1 MGKPFWRSVEYFFT
15 GNYSADDGDNNI
27 VAIGFGGQIQA
38 YGGNDHITLGS
49 IGAVVYTGSG
59 HDTVVGGAAYLK
71 VNDTTGNLN
80 VKGAAGYAEINK
92 EKEGTITFSGATGG
106 AAIQHNGH
114 SGNVHYSGIAA
125 YNDLYRRGNSGDITF
140 KGLGG
145 YNHLYSDVTHG
156 NIHFIGGGGYNQITR
171 KGLADCFSGEGIVYA
186 KAEEIVLTTAMMGGS
201 WIEESQKVIGVKS
214 TRDINTYLFAFAD
227 EQYTKVNKIH
237 LYNDPRTGRLK
248 YYTTSWYKKGNHLKN
263 LASQDISDYGG
274 YQVVDVDGAYTL
286 SNLTVEQHQSFTVH
300 ALESELPENEWVTYG
315 GGVQIAAENITLSD
329 AQMGGYAVSTDGSTV
344 AVKPVKSNRMENT
357 YLYAQVLGGYTKVV
371 VVQLANDPKT
381 GELKY
386 IATSWY
392 KAGDQT
398 AALADQFIGIHS
410 GYKVIGKGSYTL
422 SNVHYSV
429 NTVRVTSER
438 IANMHEFCEQE
449 LLPKKQDDSHG
460 DVRFEGAGGGNVI
473 KSNVA
478 RGNVYFKGA
487 GFANVILHN
496 SEIGDT
502 EFDGGGAANVIFK
515 KGRKGQLHFNGGGL
529 ANVITHISMSPAT
542 ALQEPHSSQTKVV
555 ALGGANILTRKG
567 DGKVFAVMGGGA
579 NVLNHI
585 GQGVTT
591 SVMMG
596 GANILTKVGDG
607 ETTGIMF
614 GLGNVLTHVG
624 NGRTLG
630 AMGAAGNVFTKVGNG
645 ETIAAMLAV
654 GNIFT
659 HVGQG
664 DAYAIMAGGG
674 NIFTKVGNGH
684 ALALMVA
691 LGNVFTHVGDGLSV
705 ALMVAK
711 GNMATKVGN
720 GETLVAMIGVGNIMT
735 HIGDGNTFAAMLG
748 EANVLTKAGH
758 ELTAA
763 LMIGKANIYTHVGNG
778 TSIGLFVGEA
788 NIMTKVGDGT
798 TLAAMFGQA
807 NIMTH
812 VGQGMTGVLAL
823 GEANVVTKVGH
834 NFLGVVAAAKANVIT
849 HVGQGTTAGLLLGKG
864 NILTKVGTGTTA
876 GLLVSQFGNIMTHV
890 GDGNTVGFAK
900 GNLNLMTKV
909 GDGLVV
915 NAAWGDANIMTHV
928 GRGDHYNFAKGK
940 ANIVTKIGDGQTVNI
955 VQGTANIITHVGKGN
970 DYTGAWGKANVIT
983 KVGQGRQV
991 TLAKGDANIVT
1002 QVGQGDSFN
1011 ALWSQSNIVTKVGDG
1026 MLVTAAKGK
1035 SNITTNV
1042 GNGLSVVV
1050 THGDL
1055 NVNTKVGDGVSV
1067 SVAWGKFNI
1076 NTKVGDGLN
1085 LSVMKGTGNANI
1097 HVGDGMNIH
1106 ASYAR
1111 NNVAIQ
1117 VGNGDFYHLA
1127 LASGNTERHK
1137 LEILFSE
1144 LKQTLLGVMGSQG
1157 INFLVHGDE
1166 ANTSGSYRGRG
1177 AINLPEVNA
1186 LKGFELTEMAE
1197 VRSDLATDLR
1207 ASVNQLNTPDISK
1220 LKSIM
1225 NADEQSPKTRKPN
1238 LIANGDFEAREL
1250 GWGFTEGIE
1259 ALHPAEAYGLG
1270 NYEHGKYVTELDT
1283 YVNTTIYQDL
1293 RQLQAGE
1300 VITLDF
1306 DFAKRSDS
1314 TNDNGMEVL
1323 WNDQVVFSSSGDES
1337 TWQHKQLVLVAQ
1349 AGSNRLAFKGTGN
1362 SDSKGYILDNVVA
1375 TSDRSD
1381 SRGNAES
1388 PSRNLVSGRV
1398 LSDKAN
1404 AEADRERLKQE
1415 KEKQLAAIAD
1425 TQSQL
1430 AATDLYALNTNGLS
1444 QLSAIKEEEQTV
1456 TDELLAKVI
1465 ALESLNNQTYT
1476 SHQGESGAQWRQ
1488 DFAGGLLGNLQIQL
1502 DSVKETAGRQLD
1514 NALSTILKQ
1523 QDQIEAALDK
1533 SEVNVA
1539 KSKQDQLNAQK
1550 DVVDAQAK
1558 AAYRKEEALTQ
1569 QKQAEQATRNS
1580 YQALQEIEAEVGT
1593 AAKDNAHKPNFTNAG
1608 SGRSGK
1614 AYEAEGAG
1622 NTASHIGSGSL
1633 IQGVGA
1639 FSQKLQESDND
1650 LSALADAKQAVER
1663 LQINAGLRAGH
1674 TNTIYVPRSLHT
1686 PQSSHQS
1693 NNGNASSVG
1702 VLESITNVSGS
1713 ENRKEQPISG
1723 LDLSGL
1729 KALGRTD
1736 PHSSST
1742 SQVLHSSQSSLRS
1755 GATYP
1760 FIAARAAKVADIYR
1774 WLSKNNDRSGELSQ
1788 DNYIPVPGGER
1799 VDIEINDNIR
1809 YELTNVIEN
1818 FFSVIRHTI
1827 PNDQIAPL
1835 AKLFVDSTIDFDWDK
1850 RVQFMTKLERFGYS
1864 FEPPHGEKSIVSF
1877 WSGPEFS
1884 AYRHVLDAAQKDG
1897 KKVVYDIDVKGNVL
1911 ALELNQKL
1919 KDWSNISL
1927 DPDDF
1932 KQQNL
1937 HSAINEAVR
1946 SNIGFWSSIYAT
1958 GARDDIYVIVPG
1970 GLRLKNFFWNVELP
1984 VLRQLQREG
1993 LVNEIRLLDKPVYH
2007 YRDKPL
2013 ESIGRRLTDA
2023 GVRVK
2028 IRFDSLSAAE
2038 KKSYLEQDPDGYH
2051 ANSLIDLD
2059 IKLSAIDRML
2069 NQAIPFYRLRTER
2082 NILIR
2087 EGLHDSFEVLPWAE
2101 TRSALFKT
2109 IKVDNPKDPAQMK
2122 TIEHFI
2128 FANYQNYEQLPAE
2141 LRLVENHIIS
2151 LEEGHTRILAER
2163 ADGVW
2168 YYLPDIKLMSG
2179 DELQKKAYVKGK
2191 PLGESYRKVIE
2202 ALRAYEQVLLEKP
2215 DYSLDAIEKLTDLH
2229 QQVEGYLLGHSESG
2243 RAPAMKLLLS
2253 QINTRLTAS
2262 LVLAEPTLRSSG
2274 QGNFSELYI
2283 KLDNANL
2290 KDSKHLYLDAQGD
2303 FVTRG
2308 QFSLHISRNT
2318 AGAGLQQ
2325 VMAAVTK
2332 EYGQDVTN
2340 AVFSKLSARD
2350 LAKDG
2355 RGIDIAGLKKIHL
2368 AIEQHLSPVSA
2379 TLYVWRPSEYSTLG
2393 HVALQIGQGRV
2404 LVNADDAKHLNEINY
2419 VSWWPA
2425 GNKFVDI
2432 RGMFD
2437 ISTQDQPDLRLR
2449 WYDLSQPAFQA
2460 PTLTFDVEAEEDDDF
2475 GLVDGSAELR
2485 EFIEKLRIAKGVDAK
2500 FKDVSEIFA
2509 MAALANPELL
2519 KSAEIPEYIYRPF
2532 LAQWDDPSI
2541 DMHEVGR
2548 NFAETLRMAAQMQTP
2563 KRMESA
2569 IADVMHQFAE
2579 RELAEITDFKNSK
2592 TEPDRVYRINLEG
2605 LDVAAMQAEWGKISS
2620 DPDAR
2625 YQLLTKNC
2633 SSVVARILRA
2643 GGAEKMLGK
2652 AWRPAFGVWT
2662 PSDLFNFG
2670 RSLQQAVHIERVKQK
2685 HLRLNGEPFEA
2696 ILNNET
2702 NEYELERV
2710 AILNDGSLPRERE
2723 PLNPLTRFMNNELY
2737 GVKEERRR
2745 ISQEVQN
2752 KLNLAVNQGVAQKVT
2767 LRGEIGRLDG
2777 YYYRVQ
2783 SNRVQSNRAQSSSHT
2798 SMTNKVVLFIH
2809 GSGASAEEQTSKIQP
2824 HYQQQGIDML
2834 SVNMRGYGTSDGYP
2848 GESGMY
2854 QDVRTMFRYL
2864 VNDRGIKPEN
2874 IIIHGYSMGAPIA
2887 ADLARY
2893 ADRQGMA
2900 VSGLLLDRP
2909 MPSMSKAI
2917 TAHEIPNPSG
2927 LTGIL
2932 AKAVNGKFSVEQNLR
2947 GISKQTPIML
2957 LTDNEGLGNEGEKL
2971 RTRLMTADY
2980 NISGERTY
2988 HGHESSYQLM
2998 SQYADKIVSHLSGT
3012 DQQAQEN
3019 TYLKGIK
3026 SDFRRYMQALKP
3038 QVDEVGIEHDI
3049 RATKVFL
3056 SGYKHNHAERIVDGF
3071 HSDMDIKQLV
3081 DLLVKGNWTAEQKGA
3096 LAWEIENRA
3105 LKITLRPKT
3114 EKYSQLFRDIT
3125 ATGAVDPK
3133 ASEHLA
3139 PQLLLLNLSNDG
3151 FGGRCVPLSKLVL
3164 LAKQLE
3170 NDGQENV
3177 GHDLLNKLYSAASV
3191 LSHPELYSEVEQA
3204 NASKLLGTL
3213 SALYARDPMLDSTFK
3228 IWKEKLS
3235 GEKALTVKGMIEKI
3249 TATSVDG
3256 QPILLELDTLG
3267 HAMAAWSKGSGENRM
3282 YGFYDP
3288 NVGIVEFSSVDKFSK
3303 YVTRF
3308 FGRSDLDMA
3317 ESYKMSKNGRRERV
3331 FERVIVLDG
3340 QALAPYRPVI
3350 GDIKTMK
3357 DILAMEI
3364 FDGSP
3369 MKNALERLRPLNNH
3383 DVNAWEVV
3391 DVFPRLERKKMRF
3404 DGQVIIQLE
3413 DDPIVADSVSYLT
3426 GKHPKESVLVQLDT
3440 NGQYKVI
3447 YGDPSLL
3454 NGKIRWQVVGH
3465 GGDDIDGFNHT
3476 TLSDYT
3482 ASELAMRL
3490 KQFKNSF
3497 QYGGELDHISLV
3509 GCSLLSDDKR
3519 DGFAYRLI
3527 SALDENGIRTTVSA
3541 RRTEVVIGKSGRK
3554 YTKSEH
3560 NTLENKIFD
3569 NKIVLNWNEQGELEG
3584 HSERIRNN
3592 VSENDVSLV
3601 RVGSLRTDSRKNRAR
3616 GAITDNTEVFHAPE
3630 KYQYEDYPVG
3640 MTSDNRLSYS
3650 GNVQIQAGDGEF
3662 TSINWGTTNVGIKV
3676 GTGGFKSLA
3685 FGDNNVMVHLGNGDS
3700 KHSVNIAGYQAL
3712 EGAQLFIGN
3721 RNISFNQGRSNDLL
3735 VMMDKSIPTPPMLNP
3750 FDSVSRV
3757 SGSLQ
3762 NIAGTFSAPDWL
3774 SEQEAQW
3781 TVGSVKKYLQDMSGL
3796 DMTSSVDYTSLTE
3809 IDSQYKRSGRGLK
3822 NDIENTLNKK
3832 YNQWLS
3838 GAGNKPKPG
3847 NLSRADKLRQVNEKL
3862 SFNFAVGGQG
3872 ADIQVTT
3879 GNWNFMFGDN
3889 IQSILDINLGSL
3901 FGLMTQ
3907 QYTST
3912 GMAKTTFTFS
3922 PTDLPRQ
3929 LKNKL
3934 LRNLASVNADT
3945 TLADIF
3951 NVDYTS
3957 DGAIVS
3963 RSNQPVDGV
3972 AILREMLEVIS
3983 EFSGSQL
3990 EAFID
3995 PETLR
4000 SGLKTNLSAGAD
4012 GLNSFLESHGIK
4024 EKAPTEQTEPTENV
4038 GAVPTAEDAHSER
4051 TFGFNSLNLPN
4062 LFETLFSQD
4071 KQREMKELV
4080 SNLKQ
4085 NLTDD
4090 LLHMKEKTFDFL
4102 RNSGH
4107 LQGDGDIHVSL
4118 GNYNFNWGGDGK
4130 DLGAYLG
4137 DNNNFWGGRGDD
4149 VYYALGT
4156 SNIFTGGEGNDMGVL
4171 MGRENLMF
4179 GGKGNDVAVVAG
4191 RINYAYM
4198 GDGDDQ
4204 VFAFGEGAVI
4214 ETGRGRDYIVAS
4226 GNFNRIESGEGQ
4238 DYVVA
4243 IGNNNQVELGDEH
4256 DFATVFGN
4264 YNQIDAGVG
4273 NDTIKLMGYHALIN
4287 GGAGDDHLI
4296 ADVISKFSQ
4305 FDGGDGDDLLV
4316 LGGYQNNFKGG
4327 AGVNSYVVNGDVIDN
4342 VVEDIKRGDKIVFDN
4357 LNWQNLWF
4365 QRSGYDLVML
4375 TNRNIEDTSEQ
4386 GQFEAIG
4393 SVTFTGY
4400 FNGNRAGIITQMSS
4414 KDARGEREYT
4424 ALSANALDSLV
4435 QAMSGFAPAIGDS
4448 GFIDSLDRQT
4458 QSSIMMAW
4466 SDTITGKSKLA

>member
-27 VAIGFGGQIQA
+27 VAIGFGGQIHA

-49 IGAVVYTGSG
+49 IGASVYTGSG
-59 HDTVVGGAAYLK
+59 NDTVVGGSAYLK
-71 VNDTTGNLN
+71 ISDTTGNLN

-92 EKEGTITFSGATGG
+92 EGEGTITFSGGAGG
-106 AAIQHNGH
+106 VVIQHDGY

-125 YNDLYRRGNSGDITF
+125 YNDLYRRGNSGDIIF
-140 KGLGG
+140 EGGGG

-171 KGLADCFSGEGIVYA
+171 KGLADCFSGEGIAYA
-186 KAEEIVLTTAMMGGS
+186 KAEEIVLTTATMGGN

-227 EQYTKVNKIH
+227 EEYTKVNKIH
-237 LYNDPRTGRLK
+237 LHNDPKTGRLK

-263 LASQDISDYGG
+263 LASQDVSDYGG
-274 YQVVDVDGAYTL
+274 YQVVDIDGAYTL
-286 SNLTVEQHQSFTVH
+286 SNLTVEQHQPFTVH
-300 ALESELPENEWVTYG
+300 AMESELPENEWVTYA

-329 AQMGGYAVSTDGSTV
+329 ARMGGYAVSTDGSTV

-357 YLYAQVLGGYTKVV
+357 YLYAKVLEGYTKVV
-371 VVQLANDPKT
+371 VVQLTNDPKT

-386 IATSWY
+386 IATPWY

-398 AALADQFIGIHS
+398 ADIANQFVDIRS
-410 GYKVIGKGSYTL
+410 GYKVLGKGSYTL
-422 SNVHYSV
+422 SDVHYSV

-438 IANMHEFCEQE
+438 IDNIHEFSEQE
-449 LLPKKQDDSHG
+449 LLSQKQDDSHG

-487 GFANVILHN
+487 GLANVILHN
-496 SEIGDT
+496 SETGDT
-502 EFDGGGAANVIFK
+502 EFDGAGAANVIFK
-515 KGRKGQLHFNGGGL
+515 KGRKGQLRFNGGGF
-529 ANVITHISMSPAT
+529 ANVITHINLSPALS
-542 ALQEPHSSQTKVV
+542 LQAPYDSQTKVV

-567 DGKVFAVMGGGA
+567 EGQVFAVMGGGA
-579 NVLNHI
+579 NVLTHI
-585 GQGVTT
+585 GQGETT
-591 SVMMG
+591 GVMMG

-607 ETTGIMF
+607 ETTGMMF
-614 GLGNVLTHVG
+614 GVGNVLTHVG

-630 AMGAAGNVFTKVGNG
+630 AMGAAGNVFTKVGDG
-645 ETIAAMLAV
+645 ETVAAMLAV

-664 DAYAIMAGGG
+664 DAYVMMAGGG
-674 NIFTKVGNGH
+674 NIFTKVGNGQ

-711 GNMATKVGN
+711 GNIATKVGN
-720 GETLVAMIGVGNIMT
+720 GETLAAMIGTGNSMI

-748 EANVLTKAGH
+748 EANVLTKVGRD
-758 ELTAA
+758 LTAA
-763 LMIGKANIYTHVGNG
+763 LMIGQVNIYTHVGNG
-778 TSIGLFVGEA
+778 TSVGLFVGKA

-807 NIMTH
+807 NILTH
-812 VGQGMTGVLAL
+812 AGQGMTGVLAL

-834 NFLGVVAAAKANVIT
+834 DFLGVVAAAKANVIT
-849 HVGQGTTAGLLLGKG
+849 HVGQAMTAGLLLGKG
-864 NILTKVGTGTTA
+864 NILTKVGAGTTA

-900 GNLNLMTKV
+900 GHLNILTKV
-909 GDGLVV
+909 GAGLVV
-915 NAAWGDANIMTHV
+915 NAAWGDANSMTHV
-928 GRGDHYNFAKGK
+928 GKGNHYSFAKGK
-940 ANIVTKIGDGQTVNI
+940 ANIVTKIGDGQTVSI
-955 VQGTANIITHVGKGN
+955 VQGTANILTHVGKGE
-970 DYTGAWGKANVIT
+970 DYIGAWGKANIIT

-1002 QVGQGDSFN
+1002 QVGQGDSFS

-1026 MLVTAAKGK
+1026 MQVIAAKGK
-1035 SNITTNV
+1035 SNFTTSV
-1042 GNGLSVVV
+1042 GNGLSVVA

-1055 NVNTKVGDGVSV
+1055 NVNTKIGDGVSV
-1067 SVAWGKFNI
+1067 SVAWGQFNI
-1076 NTKVGDGLN
+1076 NTKVGDGLVV
-1085 LSVMKGTGNANI
+1085 SVMKGTGNANI

-1111 NNVAIQ
+1111 NNVAVQI
-1117 VGNGDFYHLA
+1117 GNGDFYNLA
-1127 LASGNTERHK
+1127 LASSHTESHT
-1137 LEILFSE
+1137 LATMFSE
-1144 LKQTLLGVMGSQG
+1144 LKQTLLGVAGSQG
-1157 INFLVHGDE
+1157 INFLVYGDE
-1166 ANTSGSYRGRG
+1166 ANSSGSYRGRG

-1186 LKGFELTEMAE
+1186 LNGFKLTEMAE
-1197 VRSDLATDLR
+1197 VRSDLATDLQ
-1207 ASVNQLNTPDISK
+1207 ASVNQLNTPDVSK
-1220 LKSIM
+1220 LKNIM
-1225 NADEQSPKTRKPN
+1225 NADEQPLKTQKPN
-1238 LIANGDFEAREL
+1238 LIINGDFEAREL
-1250 GWGFTEGIE
+1250 GWASAEGME
-1259 ALHPAEAYGLG
+1259 AQYSADTYGLS
-1270 NYEHGKYVTELDT
+1270 NYGHGKYVTELDANT
-1283 YVNTTIYQDL
+1283 NTTIYQQL
-1293 RQLQAGE
+1293 RQLEAGE
-1300 VITLDF
+1300 IITLDF
-1306 DFAKRSDS
+1306 DFARRAAS
-1314 TNDNGMEVL
+1314 TDDNGLEVL
-1323 WNDQVVFSSSGDES
+1323 WNEQVVFSSSNDEI

-1362 SDSKGYILDNVVA
+1362 SDGSGYILDNIVA
-1375 TSDRSD
+1375 TSNRSD
-1381 SRGNAES
+1381 SAQVKRTSQMSVAGD
-1388 PSRNLVSGRV
+1388 V
-1398 LSDKAN
+1398 LHDKAN
-1404 AEADRERLKQE
+1404 AEADRQRLMRE
-1415 KEKQLAAIAD
+1415 KEKQRAAIAE

-1430 AATDLYALNTNGLS
+1430 EATDFYALNTNGLS
-1444 QLSAIKEEEQTV
+1444 QLSAIKEEEQAV
-1456 TDELLAKVI
+1456 TDELLAKTI
-1465 ALESLNNQTYT
+1465 ALDSLNNPTYA
-1476 SHQGESGAQWRQ
+1476 SYQGESGAQWRQ
-1488 DFAGGLLGNLQIQL
+1488 DFAGGLLDNLQTQL
-1502 DSVKETAGRQLD
+1502 DREKETAGQQLD

-1523 QDQIEAALDK
+1523 QDQIEIALDK

-1550 DVVDAQAK
+1550 DVADAQAK
-1558 AAYRKEEALTQ
+1558 AEYRKEEALTQ
-1569 QKQAEQATRNS
+1569 QKQAEKAAQNS
-1580 YQALQEIEAEVGT
+1580 YQTLQEIEAEVET
-1593 AAKDNAHKPNFTNAG
+1593 TAKDNAHKPNFTNAG

-1614 AYEAEGAG
+1614 AYEAKGAG

-1633 IQGVGA
+1633 MQGLGT
-1639 FSQKLQESDND
+1639 FSQKLQESDKD

-1674 TNTIYVPRSLHT
+1674 TNTIHVPRPLHT

-1693 NNGNASSVG
+1693 NNSHSSVG
-1702 VLESITNVSGS
+1702 VFEPITNVSGS

-1723 LDLSGL
+1723 LDLTGL

-1736 PHSSST
+1736 PRSGST
-1742 SQVLHSSQSSLRS
+1742 SQVAQSSQSSQQN

-1809 YELTNVIEN
+1809 YELTHFIEN
-1818 FFSVIRHTI
+1818 FFNVIRHTI
-1827 PNDQIAPL
+1827 PKDQIAPL

-1877 WSGPEFS
+1877 WSGLEFS
-1884 AYRHVLDAAQKDG
+1884 AYRYVLDAAQKDG

-1911 ALELNQKL
+1911 ALELNRKL
-1919 KDWSNISL
+1919 QDWVNISL
-1927 DPDDF
+1927 DPDDL

-1937 HSAINEAVR
+1937 HAAINEAAR

-1993 LVNEIRLLDKPVYH
+1993 LVNEIRLLDKPVYY

-2028 IRFDSLSAAE
+2028 IRFDSLSTAE
-2038 KKSYLEQDPDGYH
+2038 QKSYLEQDPDGYH
-2051 ANSLIDLD
+2051 ANSLINLD
-2059 IKLSAIDRML
+2059 IKLSAIDSML

-2087 EGLHDSFEVLPWAE
+2087 EGLHNSFEVLPWAE
-2101 TRSALFKT
+2101 NRSTLFKT

-2151 LEEGHTRILAER
+2151 LEGGHTRILAEK

-2168 YYLPDIKLMSG
+2168 RYLPDINLMSG

-2253 QINTRLTAS
+2253 QINTRLTES

-2274 QGNFSELYI
+2274 QGGFSELYN

-2318 AGAGLQQ
+2318 ADAGLQQ
-2325 VMAAVTK
+2325 VMTAVTK

-2340 AVFSKLSARD
+2340 AVFSKLSPRD

-2355 RGIDIAGLKKIHL
+2355 RGIDIAGLKKVHL
-2368 AIEQHLSPVSA
+2368 EIEQHLSPVSA

-2404 LVNADDAKHLNEINY
+2404 QVNADDAKHLNEINY

-2425 GNKFVDI
+2425 GSKTVDI
-2432 RGMFD
+2432 REMFD

-2460 PTLTFDVEAEEDDDF
+2460 PTLTFDVEAEEGDDF
-2475 GLVDGSAELR
+2475 GLVDGSAELK

-2500 FKDVSEIFA
+2500 FKDVSESFA
-2509 MAALANPELL
+2509 MVALANPELL

-2532 LAQWDDPSI
+2532 LAQWADPGI
-2541 DMHEVGR
+2541 DMHEIGR
-2548 NFAETLRMAAQMQTP
+2548 NFAETLRMAAQRQTS

-2579 RELAEITDFKNSK
+2579 RELAEITDFKNRK
-2592 TEPDRVYRINLEG
+2592 TEPARVYRINLEG
-2605 LDVAAMQAEWGKISS
+2605 LDVAAMQAEWNKISS

-2625 YQLLTKNC
+2625 YQLLSKNC
-2633 SSVVARILRA
+2633 SSVVARILKA
-2643 GGAEKMLGK
+2643 GGAEKVLGK
-2652 AWRPAFGVWT
+2652 TWRPTFGVWT
-2662 PSDLFNFG
+2662 PNDLFDFG

-2685 HLRLNGEPFEA
+2685 HLRLNGKPFEA

-2710 AILNDGSLPRERE
+2710 AISNDGSLPRERE
-2723 PLNPLTRFMNNELY
+2723 PRNPLTCFINNELY
-2737 GVKEERRR
+2737 GAKEERRR

-2752 KLNLAVNQGVAQKVT
+2752 KINLAVNQGVAQKVT
-2767 LRGEIGRLDG
+2767 LQGEIGRLEG

-2783 SNRVQSNRAQSSSHT
+2783 SNREQNNQAQSSSHT

-2809 GSGASAEEQTSKIQP
+2809 GSGASVEEQTSKIQP

-2909 MPSMSKAI
+2909 MPSMTKAI

-2927 LTGIL
+2927 LTGVL

-2971 RTRLMTADY
+2971 RTRLMTDGY

-2998 SQYADKIVSHLSGT
+2998 SQYADKIVSYLSGPN
-3012 DQQAQEN
+3012 QQVQEN
-3019 TYLKGIK
+3019 TVLKGIK
-3026 SDFRRYMQALKP
+3026 SDLRRYMQALKP
-3038 QVDEVGIEHDI
+3038 QIDEVGIERDL
-3049 RATKVFL
+3049 RVTKDFL

-3096 LAWEIENRA
+3096 LAWEIENRV
-3105 LKITLRPKT
+3105 LKITLWPKT
-3114 EKYSQLFRDIT
+3114 EKYSRLFRDIT
-3125 ATGAVDPK
+3125 STGAVDPK

-3177 GHDLLNKLYSAASV
+3177 GRDLLNKLYSAASV

-3213 SALYARDPMLDSTFK
+3213 SALYARDPMLDNTFK
-3228 IWKEKLS
+3228 VWKEKLH

-3256 QPILLELDTLG
+3256 QPILLELDTLD

-3288 NVGIVEFSSVDKFSK
+3288 NVGIVEFSSVEKFSK

-3308 FGRSDLDMA
+3308 FSRSGLNMA
-3317 ESYKMSKNGRRERV
+3317 EGYKMSKNGQRERT
-3331 FERVIVLDG
+3331 FDRVIVLNG
-3340 QALAPYRPVI
+3340 QTLASYRPVI
-3350 GDIKTMK
+3350 GDKTTMK

-3369 MKNALERLRPLNNH
+3369 MRNTLERLRPLNNQ
-3383 DVNAWEVV
+3383 DVNTWEVV

-3426 GKHPKESVLVQLDT
+3426 GKHPNESVLVQLDI
-3440 NGQYKVI
+3440 NGQYKVV
-3447 YGDPSLL
+3447 YGDPNLL

-3497 QYGGELDHISLV
+3497 QYGGELNHISLV

-3541 RRTEVVIGKSGRK
+3541 RRTDVVIGKSGRK
-3554 YTKSEH
+3554 YTKTEH

-3569 NKIVLNWNEQGELEG
+3569 NKIVLNWNENGELEG

-3592 VSENDVSLV
+3592 VSENDVSLA
-3601 RVGSLRTDSRKNRAR
+3601 RVGNLRTDSRKNRAR
-3616 GAITDNTEVFHAPE
+3616 GVITDNTEVFHAP
-3630 KYQYEDYPVG
+3630 KQYQYEDYPVE
-3640 MTSDNRLSYS
+3640 MTSNNPMSYS
-3650 GNVQIQAGDGEF
+3650 GNVQVQAGDGEF
-3662 TSINWGTTNVGIKV
+3662 TTINWGTTNVGIKV

-3750 FDSVSRV
+3750 FDSVSRI
-3757 SGSLQ
+3757 SGILQ
-3762 NIAGTFSAPDWL
+3762 NIAGSFSAPDWL

-3781 TVGSVKKYLQDMSGL
+3781 TVESVKKYLQDMSGL
-3796 DMTSSVDYTSLTE
+3796 DMTSNVDYMSLTQ

-3822 NDIENTLNKK
+3822 SDIESTLNKK

-3838 GAGNKPKPG
+3838 GAGNKPGLG
-3847 NLSRADKLRQVNEKL
+3847 NLSRADKLRQANEKL

-3972 AILREMLEVIS
+3972 AILREMLEVIG

-4000 SGLKTNLSAGAD
+4000 NGLKTNLSAGAD
-4012 GLNSFLESHGIK
+4012 GLNSFLENHGIK
-4024 EKAPTEQTEPTENV
+4024 EKVPTEQVEPTENV
-4038 GAVPTAEDAHSER
+4038 GAVPTAEDEHSER
-4051 TFGFNSLNLPN
+4051 PFGFNFLNLPN
-4062 LFETLFSQD
+4062 LFATLFSQD
-4071 KQREMKELV
+4071 KQKEMKELV

-4090 LLHMKEKTFDFL
+4090 LLHMQEKTFDFL

-4171 MGRENLMF
+4171 MGRENIMF

-4204 VFAFGEGAVI
+4204 VFAFGEGGVI

-4238 DYVVA
+4238 DYVIT
-4243 IGNNNQVELGDEH
+4243 IGNNNQVDLGDGH

-4296 ADVISKFSQ
+4296 ADVIAKFSQ

-4327 AGVNSYVVNGDVIDN
+4327 AGVNSYVVSGDVIDN
-4342 VVEDIKRGDKIVFDN
+4342 VVQDIKHGDKIVFNN
-4357 LNWQNLWF
+4357 LNWQDLWF

-4393 SVTFTGY
+4393 SVTFTDY
-4400 FNGNRAGIITQMSS
+4400 FNGNRADIITQMGS

-4466 SDTITGKSKLA
+4466 SDTTTGKSKLA

>member
-357 YLYAQVLGGYTKVV
+357 YLYAQVFGGYTKVV

-487 GFANVILHN
+487 GLANVILHN

-567 DGKVFAVMGGGA
+567 DGKVFAIMGGGA

-1042 GNGLSVVV
+1042 GNGLSVVA

-1225 NADEQSPKTRKPN
+1225 NADEQSPKIRKPN

-1388 PSRNLVSGRV
+1388 PSGNLVSGRV

-1514 NALSTILKQ
+1514 NALSTIPKQ
-1523 QDQIEAALDK
+1523 QDQIEAALNK

-2087 EGLHDSFEVLPWAE
+2087 EGLHNSFEVLPWAE

-2548 NFAETLRMAAQMQTP
+2548 NFAETLRMVAQMQTP

-2579 RELAEITDFKNSK
+2579 RELVEITDFKNSK

-2777 YYYRVQ
+2777 YYY
-2783 SNRVQSNRAQSSSHT
+2783 RVQSNRAQSSSHT

-3308 FGRSDLDMA
+3308 FGRSDLDMS

-4024 EKAPTEQTEPTENV
+4024 EKAPTEQTEPTESV

-4171 MGRENLMF
+4171 MGRENIMF

-4226 GNFNRIESGEGQ
+4226 GHFNRIESGEGQ

-4375 TNRNIEDTSEQ
+4375 TNRNIEGTSEQ

-4400 FNGNRAGIITQMSS
+4400 FNGNRADIITQMSS